1 MEFHYPFW
9 SRGPI
14 TPRKVLYLVLFLFD
28 LFFFNIYFLIEISIY
43 NEYQFIRIFILVLI
57 FI

>member
-14 TPRKVLYLVLFLFD
+14 IPRKVLYLVLFLFD